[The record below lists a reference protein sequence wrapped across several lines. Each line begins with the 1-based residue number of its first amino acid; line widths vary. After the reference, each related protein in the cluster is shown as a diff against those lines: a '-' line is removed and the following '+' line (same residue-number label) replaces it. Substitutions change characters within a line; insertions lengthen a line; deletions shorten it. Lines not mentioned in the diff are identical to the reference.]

1 MQTQGTIISLLK
13 PTLINEEQ
21 NKDKISKNS
30 INLPNKENQ
39 VSSTINQI
47 KENEIESSKTQLT
60 VLPPSNNSCK
70 DLLGKK
76 ANVKELKIEMFLCKK
91 RKHSFN
97 TENNNKENKD
107 KKSEENNELGILR
120 EKNSNIEK
128 NNKGNI
134 ITFLDYK
141 SNKVKKNIAMHFK
154 MNKKNKF
161 EFKNNNKKHK
171 TKTIYDYYKSTSI
184 KTNKIYNKE
193 KLCKKIEEQDELNEI
208 KNKEISMLKLT
219 QRKNEELIAS
229 LREQQT
235 IYDEEINKC
244 RLDISNMLK
253 EISKLKRENK
263 VRWFNE
269 QEYNLGKLIII
280 HKPEFNKSKN
290 IEYWKEGKKIYDTK
304 IKLKQNQC
312 QIDLIQKN
320 GDNNSLSSFTLDC
333 LLKEK
338 EELCETLKKLE
349 TDKYLYLYKQNLFNQ
364 EKICTFSPLKKEGL
378 PFLNERYQI
387 LELIGKGGYSE
398 VYKAYDTYDHKF
410 IACKLIQLNENWP
423 QEIKQS
429 YIKHTIRE
437 NLILQNLNHKKIVKL
452 YDTLEINDNAFCN
465 ILEYCSGPDL
475 SLYIRKNGGSISE
488 QIAKI
493 IITQILQ
500 ALIYLNNLTKKIIH
514 YDLKPENILFDSDMN
529 IKITDFG
536 LAKIIEPNTE
546 FVQLTSQGVGTYWYL
561 PPECFE
567 ENKNIEINS
576 KVDIWSLGVILYE
589 IIFNK
594 KPFGHGCSS
603 QKKLVKDKI
612 IQNAYSVEFPENPE
626 ISEKCKDFI
635 QNCLKYKQS
644 ERYDA
649 FQAFNSEF
657 IQDNPQTCFYI

>member
-76 ANVKELKIEMFLCKK
+76 TNVKELKIEMFLCKK

-452 YDTLEINDNAFCN
+452 YDTLEINDNSFCN

-657 IQDNPQTCFYI
+657 IQDNL

>member
-76 ANVKELKIEMFLCKK
+76 TNVKELKIEMFLCKK

-107 KKSEENNELGILR
+107 KKSEENNELGILK

-253 EISKLKRENK
+253 EISILKRENK

-320 GDNNSLSSFTLDC
+320 DDNNSLSSFTLDC

-338 EELCETLKKLE
+338 EELCEILKKLE
-349 TDKYLYLYKQNLFNQ
+349 ADKYLYLYKQNLFNQ

-514 YDLKPENILFDSDMN
+514 YDLKPENILFDNDMN

-594 KPFGHGCSS
+594 KPFGQGCSS
-603 QKKLVKDKI
+603 QRKLVKDKI

-635 QNCLKYKQS
+635 KNCLKYKQS

-657 IQDNPQTCFYI
+657 IQDNL

>member
-76 ANVKELKIEMFLCKK
+76 TNVKELKIEMFLCKK

-193 KLCKKIEEQDELNEI
+193 KLCKKIEKQDELNEI

-320 GDNNSLSSFTLDC
+320 DDNNSLSSFTLDC

-349 TDKYLYLYKQNLFNQ
+349 ADKYLYLYKQNLFNQ

-378 PFLNERYQI
+378 PFLNGRYQI

-657 IQDNPQTCFYI
+657 IQDNL

>member
-47 KENEIESSKTQLT
+47 KENETESSKTQLT

-76 ANVKELKIEMFLCKK
+76 TNVKELKIEMFLCKK

-208 KNKEISMLKLT
+208 KIKEISMLKLT

-320 GDNNSLSSFTLDC
+320 DDNNSLSSFTLDC

-338 EELCETLKKLE
+338 NELCETLKKLE
-349 TDKYLYLYKQNLFNQ
+349 ADKYLYLYKQNLFNQ

-378 PFLNERYQI
+378 PFLNGRYQI

-657 IQDNPQTCFYI
+657 IQDNL

>member
-76 ANVKELKIEMFLCKK
+76 TNVKELKIEMFLCKK

-333 LLKEK
+333 LMKEK

-378 PFLNERYQI
+378 PFLNGRYQI

-437 NLILQNLNHKKIVKL
+437 NLILQNLNHKRIVKL
-452 YDTLEINDNAFCN
+452 YDTLEINDNSFCN

-594 KPFGHGCSS
+594 KPFGQGCSS

-657 IQDNPQTCFYI
+657 IQDNL

>member
-76 ANVKELKIEMFLCKK
+76 TNVKELKIEMFLCKK

-320 GDNNSLSSFTLDC
+320 DDNNSLSSFTLDC

-437 NLILQNLNHKKIVKL
+437 NLILQNLNHKRIVKL
-452 YDTLEINDNAFCN
+452 YDTLEINDNSFCN

-500 ALIYLNNLTKKIIH
+500 ALMYLNNLTKKIIH

-594 KPFGHGCSS
+594 KPFGQGCSS

-657 IQDNPQTCFYI
+657 IQDNL

>member
-76 ANVKELKIEMFLCKK
+76 TNVKELKIEMFLCKK

-320 GDNNSLSSFTLDC
+320 DDNNSLSSFTLDC

-349 TDKYLYLYKQNLFNQ
+349 ADKYLYLYKQNLFNQ

-378 PFLNERYQI
+378 PFLNGRYQI

-657 IQDNPQTCFYI
+657 IQDNL

>member
-76 ANVKELKIEMFLCKK
+76 TNVKELKIEMFLCKK

-320 GDNNSLSSFTLDC
+320 DDNNSLSSFTLDC

-338 EELCETLKKLE
+338 DELCETLKKLE
-349 TDKYLYLYKQNLFNQ
+349 ADKYLYLYKQNLFNQ

-398 VYKAYDTYDHKF
+398 VYKAYDTYNHKF

-594 KPFGHGCSS
+594 KPFGQGCSS

-657 IQDNPQTCFYI
+657 IQDNL

>member
-76 ANVKELKIEMFLCKK
+76 TNVKELKIEMFLCKK

-184 KTNKIYNKE
+184 KANKIYNKE
-193 KLCKKIEEQDELNEI
+193 KLCKKIEQQDELNEI

-290 IEYWKEGKKIYDTK
+290 IEYWKDGKKIYDTK

-333 LLKEK
+333 LMKEK

-452 YDTLEINDNAFCN
+452 YDTLEINDNSFCN

-603 QKKLVKDKI
+603 QRKLVKDKI

-657 IQDNPQTCFYI
+657 IQDNL

>member
-91 RKHSFN
+91 RKHPFN

-229 LREQQT
+229 LRDQQT

-320 GDNNSLSSFTLDC
+320 DDNNSLSSFTLDC

-398 VYKAYDTYDHKF
+398 VYKAYDTYDHRF

-500 ALIYLNNLTKKIIH
+500 ALMYLNNLTKKIIH
-514 YDLKPENILFDSDMN
+514 YDLKPENILFDNDMN

-657 IQDNPQTCFYI
+657 IQDNL

>member
-76 ANVKELKIEMFLCKK
+76 TNVKELKIEMFLCKK

-333 LLKEK
+333 LMKEK

-452 YDTLEINDNAFCN
+452 YDTLEINDNSFCN

-657 IQDNPQTCFYI
+657 IQDNL

>member
-76 ANVKELKIEMFLCKK
+76 TNVKELKIEMFLCKK

-320 GDNNSLSSFTLDC
+320 DDNNSLSSFTLDC

-349 TDKYLYLYKQNLFNQ
+349 ADKYLYLYKQNLFNQ

-398 VYKAYDTYDHKF
+398 VYKAYDTYDHRF

-452 YDTLEINDNAFCN
+452 YDTLEINDNSFCN

-626 ISEKCKDFI
+626 ISEKAKDFI

-657 IQDNPQTCFYI
+657 IQDNL

>member
-76 ANVKELKIEMFLCKK
+76 TNVKELKIEMFLCKK

-229 LREQQT
+229 LRDQQT

-320 GDNNSLSSFTLDC
+320 DDNNSLSSFTLDC

-349 TDKYLYLYKQNLFNQ
+349 ADKYLYLYKQNLFNQ

-452 YDTLEINDNAFCN
+452 YDTLEINDNSFCN

-657 IQDNPQTCFYI
+657 IQDNL

>member
-76 ANVKELKIEMFLCKK
+76 TNVKELKIEMFLCKK

-97 TENNNKENKD
+97 TENNNKENKG

-333 LLKEK
+333 LMKEK

-452 YDTLEINDNAFCN
+452 YDTLEINDNSFCN

-594 KPFGHGCSS
+594 KPFGQGCSS

-657 IQDNPQTCFYI
+657 IQDNL

>member
-107 KKSEENNELGILR
+107 KKSEENNELRNLK

-229 LREQQT
+229 LRDQQT

-320 GDNNSLSSFTLDC
+320 DDNNSLSSFTLDC

-349 TDKYLYLYKQNLFNQ
+349 ADKYLYLYKQNLFNQ

-452 YDTLEINDNAFCN
+452 YDTLEINDNSFCN

-603 QKKLVKDKI
+603 QRKLVKDKI

-657 IQDNPQTCFYI
+657 IQDNL

>member
-320 GDNNSLSSFTLDC
+320 DDNNSLSSFTLDC

-657 IQDNPQTCFYI
+657 IQDNL

>member
-76 ANVKELKIEMFLCKK
+76 TNVKELKIEMFLCKK

-320 GDNNSLSSFTLDC
+320 DDNNSLSSFTLDC
-333 LLKEK
+333 LMKEK

-452 YDTLEINDNAFCN
+452 YDTLEINDNSFCN

-657 IQDNPQTCFYI
+657 IQDNL

>member
-76 ANVKELKIEMFLCKK
+76 TNVKELKIEMFLCKK

-229 LREQQT
+229 LRDQQT

-320 GDNNSLSSFTLDC
+320 DDNNSLSSFTLDC

-452 YDTLEINDNAFCN
+452 YDTLEINDNSFCN

-657 IQDNPQTCFYI
+657 IQDNL

>member
-47 KENEIESSKTQLT
+47 KENETESSKTQLT

-76 ANVKELKIEMFLCKK
+76 TNVKELKIEMFLCKK

-229 LREQQT
+229 LRDQQT

-320 GDNNSLSSFTLDC
+320 DDNNSLSSFTLDC

-349 TDKYLYLYKQNLFNQ
+349 ADKYLYLYKQNLFNQ

-398 VYKAYDTYDHKF
+398 VYKAYDTYAHKF

-452 YDTLEINDNAFCN
+452 YDTLEINDNSFCN

-594 KPFGHGCSS
+594 KPFGQGCSS

-657 IQDNPQTCFYI
+657 IQDNL

>member
-76 ANVKELKIEMFLCKK
+76 TNVKELKIEMFLCKK

-320 GDNNSLSSFTLDC
+320 DDNNSLSSFTLDC

-500 ALIYLNNLTKKIIH
+500 ALMYLNNLTKKIIH

-594 KPFGHGCSS
+594 KPFGQGCSS

-657 IQDNPQTCFYI
+657 IQDNL

>member
-76 ANVKELKIEMFLCKK
+76 TNVKELKIEMFLCKK

-161 EFKNNNKKHK
+161 EYKNNNKKHK

-229 LREQQT
+229 LREQQS

-338 EELCETLKKLE
+338 NELCETLKKLE

-452 YDTLEINDNAFCN
+452 YDTLEINDNSFCN

-657 IQDNPQTCFYI
+657 IQDNL

>member
-1 MQTQGTIISLLK
+1 
-13 PTLINEEQ
+13 
-21 NKDKISKNS
+21 
-30 INLPNKENQ
+30 
-39 VSSTINQI
+39 
-47 KENEIESSKTQLT
+47 
-60 VLPPSNNSCK
+60 
-70 DLLGKK
+70 
-76 ANVKELKIEMFLCKK
+76 
-91 RKHSFN
+91 
-97 TENNNKENKD
+97 
-107 KKSEENNELGILR
+107 
-120 EKNSNIEK
+120 
-128 NNKGNI
+128 
-134 ITFLDYK
+134 
-141 SNKVKKNIAMHFK
+141 
-154 MNKKNKF
+154 
-161 EFKNNNKKHK
+161 
-171 TKTIYDYYKSTSI
+171 
-184 KTNKIYNKE
+184 
-193 KLCKKIEEQDELNEI
+193 
-208 KNKEISMLKLT
+208 MLKLT

-320 GDNNSLSSFTLDC
+320 DDNNSLSSFTLDC

-364 EKICTFSPLKKEGL
+364 ERICTFSPLKKEGL

-398 VYKAYDTYDHKF
+398 VYKAYDTYDHRF

-452 YDTLEINDNAFCN
+452 YDTLEINDNSFCN

-500 ALIYLNNLTKKIIH
+500 ALMYLNNLTKKIIH
-514 YDLKPENILFDSDMN
+514 YDLKPENILFDNDMN

-657 IQDNPQTCFYI
+657 IQDNL

>member
-76 ANVKELKIEMFLCKK
+76 TNVKELKIEMFLCKK

-349 TDKYLYLYKQNLFNQ
+349 ADKYLYLYKQNLFNQ

-657 IQDNPQTCFYI
+657 IQDNL

>member
-76 ANVKELKIEMFLCKK
+76 TNVKELKIEMFLCKK

-333 LLKEK
+333 LMKEK

-452 YDTLEINDNAFCN
+452 YDTLEINDNSFCN

-514 YDLKPENILFDSDMN
+514 YDLKPENILFDNDMN

-594 KPFGHGCSS
+594 KPFGQGCSS

-657 IQDNPQTCFYI
+657 IQDNL

>member
-76 ANVKELKIEMFLCKK
+76 TNVKELKIEMFLCKK

-290 IEYWKEGKKIYDTK
+290 IEYWKDGKKIYDTK

-320 GDNNSLSSFTLDC
+320 GDNNSLPSFTLDC
-333 LLKEK
+333 LMKEK

-603 QKKLVKDKI
+603 QRKLVKDKI

-657 IQDNPQTCFYI
+657 IQDNL

>member
-76 ANVKELKIEMFLCKK
+76 TNVKELKIEMFLCKK

-333 LLKEK
+333 LMKEK

-500 ALIYLNNLTKKIIH
+500 ALMYLNNLTKKIIH

-594 KPFGHGCSS
+594 KPFGQGCSS

-657 IQDNPQTCFYI
+657 IQDNL

>member
-76 ANVKELKIEMFLCKK
+76 TNVKELKIEMFLCKK

-208 KNKEISMLKLT
+208 KIKEISMLKLT

-349 TDKYLYLYKQNLFNQ
+349 ADKYLYLYKQNLFNQ

-378 PFLNERYQI
+378 PFLNGRYQI

-437 NLILQNLNHKKIVKL
+437 NLILQNLNHKRIVKL
-452 YDTLEINDNAFCN
+452 YDTLEINDNSFCN

-657 IQDNPQTCFYI
+657 IQDNL

>member
-76 ANVKELKIEMFLCKK
+76 TNVKELKIEMFLCKK

-333 LLKEK
+333 LMKEK

-437 NLILQNLNHKKIVKL
+437 NLILQNLNHKRIVKL
-452 YDTLEINDNAFCN
+452 YDTLEINDNSFCN

-594 KPFGHGCSS
+594 KPFGQGCSS

-657 IQDNPQTCFYI
+657 IQDNL

>member
-76 ANVKELKIEMFLCKK
+76 TNVKELKIEMFLCKK

-320 GDNNSLSSFTLDC
+320 DDNNSLSSFTLDC
-333 LLKEK
+333 LMKEK

-364 EKICTFSPLKKEGL
+364 EKICTFCPLKKEGL

-410 IACKLIQLNENWP
+410 IACKLIQRNENWP

-452 YDTLEINDNAFCN
+452 YDTLEINDNSFCN

-514 YDLKPENILFDSDMN
+514 YDLKPENILFDNDMN

-657 IQDNPQTCFYI
+657 IQDNL

>member
-76 ANVKELKIEMFLCKK
+76 TNVKELKIEMFLCKK

-320 GDNNSLSSFTLDC
+320 DDNNSLSSFTLDC

-349 TDKYLYLYKQNLFNQ
+349 ADKYLYLYKQNLFNQ

-452 YDTLEINDNAFCN
+452 YDTLEINDNSFCN

-657 IQDNPQTCFYI
+657 IQDNL

>member
-70 DLLGKK
+70 DLLGRKT
-76 ANVKELKIEMFLCKK
+76 NVKELKIEMFLCKK

-141 SNKVKKNIAMHFK
+141 SNKMKKNIAMHFK

-229 LREQQT
+229 LRDQQT

-320 GDNNSLSSFTLDC
+320 DDNNSLSSFTLDC

-349 TDKYLYLYKQNLFNQ
+349 ADKYLYLYKQNLFNQ

-398 VYKAYDTYDHKF
+398 VYKAYDTYNHKF
-410 IACKLIQLNENWP
+410 IACKLIQINENWP

-500 ALIYLNNLTKKIIH
+500 ALMYLNNLTKKIIH

-657 IQDNPQTCFYI
+657 IQDNL

>member
-47 KENEIESSKTQLT
+47 KENETESSKTQLT

-76 ANVKELKIEMFLCKK
+76 TNVKELKIEMFLCKK

-320 GDNNSLSSFTLDC
+320 DDNNSLSSFTLDC
-333 LLKEK
+333 LMKEK

-452 YDTLEINDNAFCN
+452 YDTLEINDNSFCN

-657 IQDNPQTCFYI
+657 IQDNL

>member
-320 GDNNSLSSFTLDC
+320 DDNNSLSSFTLDC

-349 TDKYLYLYKQNLFNQ
+349 ADKYLYLYKQNLFNQ

-452 YDTLEINDNAFCN
+452 YDTLEINDNSFCN

-657 IQDNPQTCFYI
+657 IQDNL

>member
-76 ANVKELKIEMFLCKK
+76 TNVKELKIEMFLCKK

-320 GDNNSLSSFTLDC
+320 DDNNSLSSFTLDC

-349 TDKYLYLYKQNLFNQ
+349 ADKYLYLYKQNLFNQ

-657 IQDNPQTCFYI
+657 IQDNL

>member
-76 ANVKELKIEMFLCKK
+76 TNVKELKIEMFLCKK

-208 KNKEISMLKLT
+208 KNKEISLLKLT
-219 QRKNEELIAS
+219 QRKNEELISS

-320 GDNNSLSSFTLDC
+320 DDNNSLSSFTLDC

-452 YDTLEINDNAFCN
+452 YDTLEINDNSFCN

-603 QKKLVKDKI
+603 QRKLVKDKI

-657 IQDNPQTCFYI
+657 IQDNL

>member
-320 GDNNSLSSFTLDC
+320 DDNNSLSSFTLDC

-349 TDKYLYLYKQNLFNQ
+349 ADKYLYLYKQNLFNQ

-452 YDTLEINDNAFCN
+452 YDTLEINDNSFCN

-514 YDLKPENILFDSDMN
+514 YDLKPENILFDNDMN

-657 IQDNPQTCFYI
+657 IQDNL

>member
-1 MQTQGTIISLLK
+1 M
-13 PTLINEEQ
+13 
-21 NKDKISKNS
+21 
-30 INLPNKENQ
+30 
-39 VSSTINQI
+39 
-47 KENEIESSKTQLT
+47 
-60 VLPPSNNSCK
+60 
-70 DLLGKK
+70 
-76 ANVKELKIEMFLCKK
+76 
-91 RKHSFN
+91 
-97 TENNNKENKD
+97 
-107 KKSEENNELGILR
+107 
-120 EKNSNIEK
+120 
-128 NNKGNI
+128 
-134 ITFLDYK
+134 
-141 SNKVKKNIAMHFK
+141 
-154 MNKKNKF
+154 
-161 EFKNNNKKHK
+161 
-171 TKTIYDYYKSTSI
+171 
-184 KTNKIYNKE
+184 
-193 KLCKKIEEQDELNEI
+193 
-208 KNKEISMLKLT
+208 
-219 QRKNEELIAS
+219 
-229 LREQQT
+229 
-235 IYDEEINKC
+235 
-244 RLDISNMLK
+244 
-253 EISKLKRENK
+253 
-263 VRWFNE
+263 
-269 QEYNLGKLIII
+269 
-280 HKPEFNKSKN
+280 
-290 IEYWKEGKKIYDTK
+290 
-304 IKLKQNQC
+304 
-312 QIDLIQKN
+312 
-320 GDNNSLSSFTLDC
+320 
-333 LLKEK
+333 
-338 EELCETLKKLE
+338 
-349 TDKYLYLYKQNLFNQ
+349 
-364 EKICTFSPLKKEGL
+364 
-378 PFLNERYQI
+378 
-387 LELIGKGGYSE
+387 
-398 VYKAYDTYDHKF
+398 
-410 IACKLIQLNENWP
+410 IQLNENWP

-452 YDTLEINDNAFCN
+452 YDTLEINDNSFCN

-657 IQDNPQTCFYI
+657 IQDNL

>member
-76 ANVKELKIEMFLCKK
+76 TNVKELKIEMFLCKK

-312 QIDLIQKN
+312 QINLIQKN

-333 LLKEK
+333 LMKEK

-452 YDTLEINDNAFCN
+452 YDTLEINDNSFCN

-594 KPFGHGCSS
+594 KPFGQGCSS
-603 QKKLVKDKI
+603 QRKLVKDKI

-657 IQDNPQTCFYI
+657 IQDNL

>member
-76 ANVKELKIEMFLCKK
+76 TNVKELKIEMFLCKK

-208 KNKEISMLKLT
+208 KIKEISMLKLT

-320 GDNNSLSSFTLDC
+320 DDNNSLSSFTLDC

-349 TDKYLYLYKQNLFNQ
+349 ADKYLYLYKQNLFNQ

-452 YDTLEINDNAFCN
+452 YDTLEINDNSFCN

-644 ERYDA
+644 ERYNV

-657 IQDNPQTCFYI
+657 IQDNL